1 MKIKMVG
8 MVVYIEVGEG
18 LPPMALAATSI
29 RAVDDHPQEVGG
41 LADTNRFGGLG
52 GWLPYL
58 MATTRG
64 RVVLQIF
71 ILQTCTC
78 RQRHW

>member
-29 RAVDDHPQEVGG
+29 RAVDDHPQEAGG

-52 GWLPYL
+52 GRLPYL

-64 RVVLQIF
+64 
-71 ILQTCTC
+71 
-78 RQRHW
+78 